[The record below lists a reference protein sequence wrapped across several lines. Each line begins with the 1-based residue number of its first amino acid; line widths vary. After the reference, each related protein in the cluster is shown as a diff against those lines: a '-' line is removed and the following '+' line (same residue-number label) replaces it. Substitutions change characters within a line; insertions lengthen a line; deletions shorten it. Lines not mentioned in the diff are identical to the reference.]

1 MSRSRSNTG
10 VREYVDNIFAT
21 AVKNT
26 SRKALM
32 NKLNEKE
39 ANQREQN
46 TLKIRRLADSF
57 IRDGIKER
65 NELSKLQKDLLST
78 GSASFS
84 LSSRS
89 KSAPTNSR
97 SKSASKTSRS
107 KKGGKRR
114 YTKKRRS
121 TK

>member
-10 VREYVDNIFAT
+10 VRQYVDKIFAT

-26 SRKALM
+26 SRKALI

-39 ANQREQN
+39 ANQRAQN
-46 TLKIRRLADSF
+46 TLNIRRLADSL
-57 IRDGIKER
+57 IRDGIKEH

-97 SKSASKTSRS
+97 SK
-107 KKGGKRR
+107 KGGKRR